1 MERENLIQELAEI
14 RKLMEK
20 SSKFISISG
29 ISSVLIGIYA
39 LLGAFAA
46 YLLVYGFNH
55 GPYYRKYYIDDPQVI
70 YLLFG
75 IALLVLCCSLLT
87 GYLLARQKAR
97 RNNQSIWNVSSK
109 NLLEAVAVPLIAGG
123 LLCLIFMFKS
133 YYVLIAST
141 TLIFYGLALFA
152 GANYTFKEIKWL
164 GLMEISLGLLA
175 LCFPGYGLWFWALGF
190 GVLHIIYGLIVHKK
204 YE

>member
-75 IALLVLCCSLLT
+75 IAVLVLCCSLLT